1 MARTTSKQG
10 ILLIKKFEGCRL
22 SAYQDAVGVTT
33 IGYGW
38 TKAIDGKP
46 LTMQSKIT
54 QEKADALLTEG
65 LASFEAHVNAYDP
78 TYHWNQNQF
87 DALVSF
93 AYNIGSIN
101 QLTAN
106 GTRSIPE
113 IAQKITAYSK
123 AGGKTLPGLKRRRE
137 EEKALFQAPVPAPK
151 KDKAERALVT
161 YQSHRIPD
169 NRWGHEITGC
179 NATDSMGYSGVI
191 GKAIDKIAVKVS
203 QGSVTYLAHRTD
215 GNWGKEITGFSTT
228 DTNRYAGSGG
238 KPIDAVAVKADGIN
252 GRLSY
257 RAHRKAEGKWGNW
270 ITGYSKTDANR
281 YAGIFGRE
289 IDAIQIRIE

>member
-1 MARTTSKQG
+1 M
-10 ILLIKKFEGCRL
+10 
-22 SAYQDAVGVTT
+22 
-33 IGYGW
+33 
-38 TKAIDGKP
+38 
-46 LTMQSKIT
+46 
-54 QEKADALLTEG
+54 
-65 LASFEAHVNAYDP
+65 
-78 TYHWNQNQF
+78 
-87 DALVSF
+87 
-93 AYNIGSIN
+93 
-101 QLTAN
+101 
-106 GTRSIPE
+106 
-113 IAQKITAYSK
+113 
-123 AGGKTLPGLKRRRE
+123 
-137 EEKALFQAPVPAPK
+137 
-151 KDKAERALVT
+151 
-161 YQSHRIPD
+161 
-169 NRWGHEITGC
+169 
-179 NATDSMGYSGVI
+179 I